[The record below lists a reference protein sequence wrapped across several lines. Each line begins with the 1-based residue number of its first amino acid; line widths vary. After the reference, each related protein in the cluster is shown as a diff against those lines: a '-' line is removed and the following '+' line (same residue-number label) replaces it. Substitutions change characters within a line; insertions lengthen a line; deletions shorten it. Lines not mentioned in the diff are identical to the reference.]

1 VQRISLAVF
10 YASYIV
16 ITYFGALLHS
26 LAENRAGKGNEVS
39 PPAPTT
45 SGKFFTSP
53 YVSPKS
59 SIDELLEYLGD
70 HRTRHKVASGSR
82 FQL

>member
-1 VQRISLAVF
+1 MSFAVF
-10 YASYIV
+10 DASYTA

-26 LAENRAGKGNEVS
+26 LAENRAGKANEVS
-39 PPAPTT
+39 PPAPAT

-70 HRTRHKVASGSR
+70 HRTRHKVASGSCI
-82 FQL
+82 QS